1 MANQLELN
9 EADMESYE
17 AVVNELAEQLTEVS
31 KIKDELTVNII
42 QLHHEKDEMIREK
55 TEEWAEQKS
64 QLVAQISMLQ
74 ESISETNLVKIDYF
88 EWLHKTYCLL
98 CWISVTLKSCISC
111 CNFLL
116 FRLFYHHLNCIAR

>member
-64 QLVAQISMLQ
+64 QLMKQIGTLQ
-74 ESISETNLVKIDYF
+74 ESISETNMVKIDCF
-88 EWLHKTYCLL
+88 DLLHWTC
-98 CWISVTLKSCISC
+98 
-111 CNFLL
+111 F
-116 FRLFYHHLNCIAR
+116 

>member
-64 QLVAQISMLQ
+64 QLMAQISTLQ
-74 ESISETNLVKIDYF
+74 ESISETNLVKIVYL
-88 EWLHKTYCLL
+88 ELLHETYCLL
-98 CWISVTLKSCISC
+98 CWISVTLRS
-111 CNFLL
+111 
-116 FRLFYHHLNCIAR
+116 